1 MDTELL
7 RTFLTVA
14 RTGSFTAAAREL
26 GYVQSTATG
35 HLQTLERRLDVRLLD
50 RLPSGALPTD
60 AGTRL
65 LTYAAQMLDMEDR
78 LLADVPNPSGHVAGH
93 VRLVAPESLCA
104 YRLPP
109 LLRNVRQMAPHVRLT
124 LAPASTAQALRAVRD
139 GTAEVALLLEPRITA
154 ADVRLV
160 PLGTEDLTA
169 LAPPDLAL
177 PAPTV
182 TWAHLAD
189 YDVLLLEDGCSY
201 SDDVERR
208 LLAVGQPDSR
218 RIRFG
223 SIETVKRCVAA
234 GLGWTVLPTVTAAA
248 ELRAGTLTAV
258 DVPLPTR
265 PTVYR
270 ATQPH
275 RTLSSALHL
284 VLDQLTT
291 PWAAVPQR

>member
-1 MDTELL
+1 MQRRCSTWRVGSWQTY
-7 RTFLTVA
+7 RTRADRSPGTC
-14 RTGSFTAAAREL
+14 GWW
-26 GYVQSTATG
+26 
-35 HLQTLERRLDVRLLD
+35 RRS
-50 RLPSGALPTD
+50 P
-60 AGTRL
+60 
-65 LTYAAQMLDMEDR
+65 
-78 LLADVPNPSGHVAGH
+78 
-93 VRLVAPESLCA
+93 A

-109 LLRNVRQMAPHVRLT
+109 LLRNVRLVAPHVRLT

-160 PLGTEDLTA
+160 PLGSEDLTA
-169 LAPPDLAL
+169 LAAPDLAL
-177 PAPTV
+177 PAAAV
-182 TWAHLAD
+182 TWARLAD
-189 YDVLLLEDGCSY
+189 YDVLLLEGGCSY

-208 LLAVGQPDSR
+208 LLAVGPDSG

-248 ELRAGTLTAV
+248 ELRAGTLTAI

-270 ATQPH
+270 ASQPH
-275 RTLSSALHL
+275 RTLSAALHL

-291 PWAAVPQR
+291 PWAAVPQ